1 MKPTYEELIE
11 LNPGL
16 KSRPREEVDKLIE
29 AIISRGYVWDDKK
42 KYFYNKQIGMHIRIQ
57 GLDLFDPEGFERA
70 YKTWSN
76 PEYAKGAA
84 LGQRYI
90 PKLIVLFILDLAFGW
105 LFIPVKIWG
114 ITLLTILIA
123 VVIIRKFARK
133 KMGLS

>member
-1 MKPTYEELIE
+1 MKPTYEELTE

-16 KSRPREEVDKLIE
+16 KSRPRKEVDKLVE

-42 KYFYNKQIGMHIRIQ
+42 KYFYNKQIGMHIRTQ

-76 PEYAKGAA
+76 PEYAKGAS

-90 PKLIVLFILDLAFGW
+90 PKLIVLFIFDLVFGW
-105 LFIPVKIWG
+105 IFIPVKIWVV
-114 ITLLTILIA
+114 TLLTIPIVA
-123 VVIIRKFARK
+123 VVIRKFARK